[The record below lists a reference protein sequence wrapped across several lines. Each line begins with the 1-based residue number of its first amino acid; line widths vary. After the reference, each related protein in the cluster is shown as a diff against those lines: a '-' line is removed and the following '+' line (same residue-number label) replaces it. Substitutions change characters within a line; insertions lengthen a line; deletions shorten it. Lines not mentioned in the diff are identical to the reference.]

1 MRFSGRIARGLTAV
15 LFFAASYAGPGY
27 CAAFQAHDSPPQN
40 TRGAEA
46 AGKAPAGAPD
56 ARAMYQALNT
66 LRPDGARVYKVH
78 ELNLRRDVVSLT
90 FQDGVLAFFP
100 PLYGRV
106 TGAVFTGLGHIVA
119 TPRDAGERRSLA
131 QFLGVPLLD
140 QGFQTAYLRFTD
152 NTAEEIE
159 KDLAGTGT
167 KPASNAQFAQS
178 WEQALREINPWH
190 SLRILEDLLS
200 SNFQPYFY
208 VGLGGSP
215 AGPFDVLIDSRRD
228 EQVLIGQPR
237 SVNGEEIYN
246 VWTSFAATQP
256 PFAREAGGD
265 ARANRAFQPL
275 EYTVDTSIGSDLLL
289 KGKTKLHVKSV
300 RAGER
305 IVSLELSRNLTVDG
319 VALGDGSPLVYFQNE
334 DLNRR
339 EIERRG
345 NNSLLVVLPVR
356 SELGQDFFL
365 QVSYHGRVIS
375 DAGNGVAFVG
385 ERDDWYAHIAGAD
398 YFVPFDLTFHW
409 PKRLTLVATG
419 DEVESHEG
427 ADAKEGHWIS
437 RVPFGVAGFNV
448 GEYNME
454 DSGGTSPD
462 IRVYAN
468 QELENSILA
477 RLGKG
482 SEVISPY
489 VPSPGASRGNLNFP
503 GQAAPS
509 PSSVLKHLGAE
520 LSDSVQFFGKLNGAF
535 PFSHLDVAQ
544 IPGSFGQGWPEL
556 IYLSTYAYLPPE
568 TQREAGLNQAA
579 QELAR
584 EIMPFHEVVH
594 QWWGNVTAPAS
605 YRDTWIEEAMANY
618 QAMLYADA
626 RKPAAHRMDK
636 WLERYRTALV
646 TRAAG
651 ASETPEEAGPLDLGF
666 RLQSS
671 RDPGAYETVVY
682 GKGTWVIRMLYEMLR
697 QPGEK
702 NPDARFHNL
711 LQSVLTDYHYRTLS
725 TAEFQREVEKVMTP
739 AMDVDGTKS
748 MSWFFDEWVR
758 GTEMPTYS
766 VEFSTRLH
774 GKEFIVTGTL
784 HQLNVEDMFTATVP
798 LFAKIA
804 GGKLE
809 PLGVVVTTGED
820 TPFRFVSRNRARR
833 LEIDPNLT
841 VLCLTK

>member
-1 MRFSGRIARGLTAV
+1 MRFFGRCARSFTAI
-15 LFFAASYAGPGY
+15 LFFAAWYAGPAK
-27 CAAFQAHDSPPQN
+27 CAAFQSQDAPTQN
-40 TRGAEA
+40 ARGAVA
-46 AGKAPAGAPD
+46 TGKAQAGAPD
-56 ARAMYQALNT
+56 ARAMYQALNA

-90 FQDGVLAFFP
+90 FQDGELAFFP

-159 KDLAGTGT
+159 KGLAETGT
-167 KPASNAQFAQS
+167 KPSINPQFAQS
-178 WEQALREINPWH
+178 WEEVLHGINPWH

-200 SNFQPYFY
+200 SDSHPYFY
-208 VGLGGSP
+208 AGLGGAP
-215 AGPFDVLIDSRRD
+215 AGAFDVLIDSRRE
-228 EQVLIGQPR
+228 EQVLIGQPH

-246 VWTSFAATQP
+246 VWASFAATQP
-256 PFAREAGGD
+256 PFAREAD
-265 ARANRAFQPL
+265 AAARAAGGFEPL
-275 EYTVDTSIGSDLLL
+275 DYRVDTSIGNDLLL
-289 KGKTKLHVKSV
+289 TGKTRLHVQSV
-300 RAGER
+300 GAGQR
-305 IVSLELSRNLTVDG
+305 IVSLELSRNLSVDG
-319 VALGDGSPLVYFQNE
+319 VKLEDGGPLLYFQNA

-345 NNSLLVVLPVR
+345 NNSLLVVLPAK
-356 SELGQDFFL
+356 SETGKDFSL
-365 QVSYHGRVIS
+365 EVSYHGRVIS

-385 ERDDWYAHIAGAD
+385 ERDDWYAHIAGNI

-419 DEVESHEG
+419 DEVESHEMG
-427 ADAKEGHWIS
+427 DTKEGRWVS
-437 RVPFGVAGFNV
+437 REPFGVAGFNV
-448 GEYNME
+448 GEYRME
-454 DSGGTSPD
+454 DSGGASPD

-482 SEVISPY
+482 SAAISPY
-489 VPSPGASRGNLNFP
+489 PGLGTSHGNLGLP
-503 GQAAPS
+503 PQSAPS

-520 LSDSVQFFGKLNGAF
+520 LSGSVQFFGKLNGAF

-568 TQREAGLNQAA
+568 TQREAGLNQAT

-605 YRDTWIEEAMANY
+605 YRDAWIEEAMANY

-626 RKPAAHRMDK
+626 RQPGAHPMDK

-671 RDPGAYETVVY
+671 KDPGAYETVVY
-682 GKGTWVIRMLYEMLR
+682 GKGTWVMRMLYEMLR

-702 NPDARFHNL
+702 DPDARFHSL
-711 LQSVLTDYHYRTLS
+711 LQSVLNDYHFRTLS
-725 TAEFQREVEKVMTP
+725 TADFQKEVEKVMTP
-739 AMDVDGTKS
+739 AMDVDATKS
-748 MSWFFDEWVR
+748 MDWFFDEWVR

-766 VEFSTRLH
+766 VEFSSRLH
-774 GKEFIVTGTL
+774 GKEFIISGTL
-784 HQLNVEDMFTATVP
+784 HQLGVEDVFTAPVP
-798 LFAKIA
+798 LVARIA

-809 PLGVVVTTGED
+809 PLGVVVTTGGD
-820 TPFRFVSRNRARR
+820 TPFRFVSRYRARR

>member
-1 MRFSGRIARGLTAV
+1 MRFFGRFARGMTAI
-15 LFFAASYAGPGY
+15 LFFAVAFPRPGN
-27 CAAFQAHDSPPQN
+27 CAAFQSQDAPSQN
-40 TRGAEA
+40 ASDAEA
-46 AGKAPAGAPD
+46 SAKAPAGTPD
-56 ARAMYQALNT
+56 ARAMYQALNA
-66 LRPDGARVYKVH
+66 LRPDGAHVYKVH

-90 FQDGVLAFFP
+90 FQDGELAFFP

-167 KPASNAQFAQS
+167 KPTGDSPFMQG
-178 WEQALREINPWH
+178 WEDVLHAVNPWH

-200 SNFQPYFY
+200 SDSQPYFY
-208 VGLGGSP
+208 AGLGGSSSG
-215 AGPFDVLIDSRRD
+215 AFDVLIDSRRE

-237 SVNGEEIYN
+237 SVNGEQIYN
-246 VWTSFAATQP
+246 VWASFAATQP
-256 PFAREAGGD
+256 PFAREAD
-265 ARANRAFQPL
+265 AAARAFGGFKPL
-275 EYTVDTSIGSDLLL
+275 DYRVYTSIGNDLLL
-289 KGKTKLHVKSV
+289 TGKTKLHVQSV
-300 RAGER
+300 SAGQR
-305 IVSLELSRNLTVDG
+305 VISLELSRNLSVDG
-319 VALGDGSPLVYFQNE
+319 VKLEDGSPLLYFQNE

-345 NNSLLVVLPVR
+345 NNSLLVVLPAK
-356 SELGQDFFL
+356 SEPGKDISLE
-365 QVSYHGRVIS
+365 VSYHGRVIS

-385 ERDDWYAHIAGAD
+385 ERDDWYAHIAGSI

-419 DEVESHEG
+419 DEVESHEEG
-427 ADAKEGHWIS
+427 DTKEGHWVS
-437 RVPFGVAGFNV
+437 REPFGVAGFNV
-448 GEYNME
+448 GEYRME
-454 DSGGTSPD
+454 DSGAASPD

-468 QELENSILA
+468 QQLENSILA

-482 SEVISPY
+482 SAVISPY
-489 VPSPGASRGNLNFP
+489 PGLGSSHGNLSLP
-503 GQAAPS
+503 PQSAPS

-520 LSDSVQFFGKLNGAF
+520 LSDSVVFFGKLNGAF

-556 IYLSTYAYLPPE
+556 IYLSTYAYLPAE
-568 TQREAGLNQAA
+568 TQREVGLNQAS

-605 YRDTWIEEAMANY
+605 YRDIWIEEAMANY

-626 RKPAAHRMDK
+626 RQPGSHRMEK
-636 WLERYRTALV
+636 WLERYRAALV
-646 TRAAG
+646 TRVAG

-671 RDPGAYETVVY
+671 KDPGAYEAVVY
-682 GKGTWVIRMLYEMLR
+682 GKGTWVMRMLYEMLR
-697 QPGEK
+697 EPREK
-702 NPDARFHNL
+702 DPDARFHSL
-711 LQSVLTDYHYRTLS
+711 LQSVLSDYRFRTLS
-725 TAEFQREVEKVMTP
+725 TADFQKEVEKVMTP
-739 AMDVDGTKS
+739 EMDMDGTKT

-758 GTEMPTYS
+758 GTELPTYS
-766 VEFSTRLH
+766 VEFSNRLR
-774 GKEFIVTGTL
+774 GREFIISGTL
-784 HQLNVEDMFTATVP
+784 HQSGVEDVFTAPVP
-798 LFAKIA
+798 LVAQIA

-820 TPFRFVSRNRARR
+820 TPFRFVSRYRARR
-833 LEIDPNLT
+833 LEIDPNST